1 MNEKNKKELYLL
13 IKKLM
18 RKRAA
23 RLASAGKIRNKTE
36 RRIFN
41 KGSAEKIWKPFGKSG
56 FILLFFGIVSIV
68 FSLIFNS
75 TILVFL
81 GLTLT
86 FWGFLFLF
94 VLPSKYVKSEVL
106 DSMAFSSLSAI
117 SKIIADSNCQGKGVY
132 LPPYPRDAYVPRHL
146 KQIKEGL
153 VFIPAL
159 NDKVESVIEQA
170 FMKNPKGIH
179 IVPPGLSLANLFEK
193 KLGMD
198 LFNSNLDFL
207 IDRLPNLVTGDL
219 GLATDFKMSL
229 DKDLVHVEI
238 SKPVCEDLCKKASN
252 LTNICSNLGCPLCS
266 SIACVLTKV
275 TSRPLV
281 IERCELKN
289 NAIEA
294 WYRILKD

>member
-1 MNEKNKKELYLL
+1 MDQKDKEKLYRL
-13 IKKLM
+13 IKKLN
-18 RKRAA
+18 RKRAT
-23 RLASAGKIRNKTE
+23 RLTSASKTKNETEKMVFNEGSVEKIRKPV
-36 RRIFN
+36 I
-41 KGSAEKIWKPFGKSG
+41 KIG
-56 FILLFFGIVSIV
+56 FILLSYGIISII

-86 FWGFLFLF
+86 LWGFLFLF

-132 LPPYPRDAYVPRHL
+132 LPPYPKDVYIPGHL
-146 KQIKEGL
+146 KEIKEGL
-153 VFIPAL
+153 VFIPAI

-170 FMKNPKGIH
+170 FMKNPKGMH
-179 IVPPGLSLANLFEK
+179 IIPPGLGLANLFEK

-198 LFNSNLDFL
+198 LFKTNLDFL
-207 IDRLPNLVTGDL
+207 IDNLPNLIVDDL
-219 GLATDFKMSL
+219 GIANEFKIKS

-238 SKPVCEDLCKKASN
+238 SKPVCEDLCKKASK
-252 LTNICSNLGCPLCS
+252 LMNICSNLGCPLSS
-266 SIACVLTKV
+266 SIAFVLTKV
-275 TSRPLV
+275 TSRPVV

-289 NAIEA
+289 SVIEA
-294 WYRILKD
+294 WYSILKG